1 VQNFGSKN
9 LPPCHLLQLSNWSPI
24 KTISLKKSLQSF
36 LGTEDQENAAPVP
49 ASEDFLLRR

>member
-1 VQNFGSKN
+1 VQNLEVKTCQ
-9 LPPCHLLQLSNWSPI
+9 PCQLLQLSNWSPI